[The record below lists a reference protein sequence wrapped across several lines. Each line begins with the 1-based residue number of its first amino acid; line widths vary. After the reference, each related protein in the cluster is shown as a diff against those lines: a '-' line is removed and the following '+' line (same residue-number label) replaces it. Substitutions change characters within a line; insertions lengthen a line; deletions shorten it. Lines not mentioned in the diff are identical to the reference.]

1 MAIMP
6 ATIVCTSVTYQFID
20 LLLYHLLTLKVLVD
34 ESMPS

>member
-6 ATIVCTSVTYQFID
+6 TMIVCTSITYQFID
-20 LLLYHLLTLKVLVD
+20 MLLCHLLTLKVLVD